1 MDPSK
6 NVIDHNIN
14 RFNLLTSLLAI
25 LNKNDVKD
33 TEFIIAEYIITHM
46 REMAHI
52 SIYKVAEDC
61 YLSRSSVQR
70 FVKDI
75 GYESYTQMKQN
86 IAEVIEH
93 EEALLNYTDHTGY
106 ADHLL
111 ESLREMNDD
120 IVKTAKGPKFLLLMD
135 HFISARSV
143 VLLTAEDSAHACRLL
158 QQQIL
163 ATGRLIRIVS
173 SASKNLSLLES
184 LGEKDLLEENR
195 DELESIGLTADS
207 FGEKDV
213 AIRTVPVVL
222 GEAETAGFVKD
233 ILTDLEAGRGLTF
246 EKKRAELLQTACKHA
261 IKGGEELT
269 EDQIRSL
276 VTEMIEKKVT
286 PTCPHGRPLV
296 VAITRR
302 DLDKKFKR
310 IQ

>member
-1 MDPSK
+1 MEPSK

-25 LNKNDVKD
+25 LNKTDVKD

-46 REMAHI
+46 REMEHI

-111 ESLREMNDD
+111 ESLRGMNDD
-120 IVKTAKGPKFLLLMD
+120 IAKTARTPKFLQLMD
-135 HFISARSV
+135 HFINARSV

-163 ATGRLIRIVS
+163 ATGKLIRIVS

-184 LGEKDLLEENR
+184 LGEKDLLIVCSVTGNFALAVNSQMKSIRAKKCLITLNR
-195 DELESIGLTADS
+195 TTAFGDNYSLIYYIGNELKPSSSSIRMFRNVYT
-207 FGEKDV
+207 
-213 AIRTVPVVL
+213 TY
-222 GEAETAGFVKD
+222 
-233 ILTDLEAGRGLTF
+233 GLTF
-246 EKKRAELLQTACKHA
+246 FF
-261 IKGGEELT
+261 
-269 EDQIRSL
+269 
-276 VTEMIEKKVT
+276 
-286 PTCPHGRPLV
+286 
-296 VAITRR
+296 
-302 DLDKKFKR
+302 DLFYHEYYLR
-310 IQ
+310 QHQ

>member
-75 GYESYTQMKQN
+75 GYGSYTQMKQN

-184 LGEKDLLEENR
+184 LGEKDLLVVCSVTGNFALAVNSQMKSIRAKKCLITLNR
-195 DELESIGLTADS
+195 TTAFGDNYSLIYYIGNELKPSSGSIRMFRNVYT
-207 FGEKDV
+207 
-213 AIRTVPVVL
+213 TY
-222 GEAETAGFVKD
+222 
-233 ILTDLEAGRGLTF
+233 GLTF
-246 EKKRAELLQTACKHA
+246 FF
-261 IKGGEELT
+261 
-269 EDQIRSL
+269 
-276 VTEMIEKKVT
+276 
-286 PTCPHGRPLV
+286 
-296 VAITRR
+296 
-302 DLDKKFKR
+302 DLFYHEYYLR
-310 IQ
+310 QNQ